1 MTVAMFVL
9 GILIFAIGIG
19 FSIAWHELGHFATA
33 RWFGIKVPEFMVGF
47 GKTVY
52 SVKRGETEYGLKLLP
67 VGGYVRMIGMIPPA
81 KGETLGRSRR
91 TGPFQGLIDDVRAQS
106 AMDVKPEDA
115 HRQFYLRAPW
125 KRVIVMAAGPVMNL
139 ILAVLLFA
147 VLLMGIGIQ
156 TATTTVREVSQCVI
170 PASQV
175 AAAEEPPAC
184 APGDPLTPAAA
195 AGFLPGDRIVAF
207 DGRPYG
213 ELEWEATPEDDTPSL
228 QEAIRDASGTV
239 TVTVE
244 RDGQLRDLQPTL
256 ITTELPSFTDPEAY
270 VQGSFLGLTPV
281 PTYVRQDAGTVVVE
295 MGSIIARTGQAIAEL
310 PSRLPNL
317 VESVVG
323 GERDENG
330 PIGIVG
336 VSRIGGEVLAQDF
349 TLAQD
354 VSLLLNLLAAV
365 NISLFLFNLLPIPPL
380 DGGQIFPAIWESIRR
395 RIAAARGKP
404 DPGPVDVAKLM
415 PVAYVFALFFIAW
428 SLLLVVADV
437 VNPIRLFG

>member
-1 MTVAMFVL
+1 MTVVMFVL

-33 RWFGIKVPEFMVGF
+33 RWFGIKVPQFMVGF
-47 GKTVY
+47 GKTIY

-106 AMDVKPEDA
+106 AMDVEPEDA

-125 KRVIVMAAGPVMNL
+125 KRVIVMAAGPIMNL
-139 ILAVLLFA
+139 ILAVFLFV
-147 VLLMGIGIQ
+147 VLLMGIGVE
-156 TATTTVREVSQCVI
+156 TATSTVREVSQCVI
-170 PASQV
+170 PASVV

-184 APGDPLTPAAA
+184 SPDDPLTPAAA

-207 DGRPYG
+207 NGQQYG
-213 ELEWEATPEDDTPSL
+213 ELEWSAQLDGTPSL

-239 TVTVE
+239 AVTVE
-244 RDGQLRDLQPTL
+244 RAGQRLELSPTL
-256 ITTELPSFTDPEAY
+256 ITTELPSFTEDDVY

-281 PTYVRQDAGTVVVE
+281 PTYVRQDL
-295 MGSIIARTGQAIAEL
+295 GSVGAEIGNIIARTGQAIVEL

-317 VESVVG
+317 VGAVAG
-323 GERDENG
+323 GDRDENG

-354 VSLLLNLLAAV
+354 VSLLITLLASV

-380 DGGQIFPAIWESIRR
+380 DGGKIFPAFWESTRR
-395 RIAAARGKP
+395 RIASARGRP

-415 PVAYVFALFFIAW
+415 PVAYVVALLFIAW
-428 SLLLVVADV
+428 SALLLVADV
-437 VNPIRLFG
+437 INPIRLFG